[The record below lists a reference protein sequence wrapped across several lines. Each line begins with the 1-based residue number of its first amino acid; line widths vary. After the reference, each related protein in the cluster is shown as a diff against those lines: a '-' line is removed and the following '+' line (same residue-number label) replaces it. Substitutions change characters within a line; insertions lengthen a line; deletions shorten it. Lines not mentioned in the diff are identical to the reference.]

1 MTHHALC
8 AALLPT
14 GALCAKSSPFFRVRL
29 PRSNSSVHARRV
41 TIERTAVYKD
51 CKLLYQS
58 LASASA
64 PHLAT
69 ATDKLSLCLI
79 IITPN
84 DLHANMSS
92 ESASLYST
100 TSTVPVSL
108 YSVSSKTLLKSEE
121 APSPRQSSSSKVSQ
135 LVSFC
140 SNLPPDPNPDRM
152 LALPVTL
159 APGQDLPQV
168 CQQHA
173 GPPAPDSRRNL
184 PRDHEHQRQFWRSSS
199 QGKLPAH
206 SLLFFSKA
214 PTDYVPVLAQA
225 WMYHSEWEE
234 KRAVPTKKTAKKLK
248 STSPRAPLRTSQ
260 ETADEIMRL
269 NATHGHPS
277 VKVCALF
284 TAEKRVTVADF
295 LHSSSLFSRLIS
307 PASNKPA
314 SPPFGLSSYYT
325 VLSSEQSAVSDNVLG
340 TFHDPVRL
348 CPIDLDRPTSA
359 SVRHL
364 ASSDA

>member
-121 APSPRQSSSSKVSQ
+121 APSPRQSSSSKSRS
-135 LVSFC
+135 LLAKIFHKSA
-140 SNLPPDPNPDRM
+140 SSTPARPPQTPEEIFREIMNIN
-152 LALPVTL
+152 ASSG
-159 APGQDLPQV
+159 APQV
-168 CQQHA
+168 
-173 GPPAPDSRRNL
+173 
-184 PRDHEHQRQFWRSSS
+184 
-199 QGKLPAH
+199 K
-206 SLLFFSKA
+206 
-214 PTDYVPVLAQA
+214 A

-277 VKVCALF
+277 VKA
-284 TAEKRVTVADF
+284 
-295 LHSSSLFSRLIS
+295 
-307 PASNKPA
+307 
-314 SPPFGLSSYYT
+314 Y
-325 VLSSEQSAVSDNVLG
+325 
-340 TFHDPVRL
+340 
-348 CPIDLDRPTSA
+348 
-359 SVRHL
+359 L
-364 ASSDA
+364 ASLK